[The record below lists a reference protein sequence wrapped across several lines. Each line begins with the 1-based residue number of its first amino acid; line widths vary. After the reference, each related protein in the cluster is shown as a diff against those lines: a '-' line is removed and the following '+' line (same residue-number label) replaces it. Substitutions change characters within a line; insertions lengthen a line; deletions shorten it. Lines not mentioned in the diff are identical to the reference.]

1 MTRISLGN
9 IAIDPR
15 SSYDK
20 LSRSEVRKI
29 LKAKD
34 IKFHPGIKKIDGI
47 KLLQANGIDPMEA
60 MEWEQVYFTGPDGN
74 QKIKLEPK
82 RTEPRRPEG
91 YDELALAAVDRASAE
106 AIEKLETEK
115 VQSLQTEVQD
125 LKDLVNRLLDER
137 KVDYVETEVK
147 IEKTDLNKIHWKKFQ
162 KLAKDN
168 GLTWKPKEDRQP
180 IIAKLEGKEDVEKS
194 PERGQSSADKD
205 PDRQFEQPANVAN

>member
-115 VQSLQTEVQD
+115 VLSLQTEVQD
-125 LKDLVNRLLDER
+125 LKDLVNQLLDER

-147 IEKTDLNKIHWKKFQ
+147 IKKTDLNKVHWKTFQ
-162 KLAKDN
+162 KIAKDN
-168 GLTWKPKEDRQP
+168 GLAWKPKEDRQP
-180 IIAKLEGKEDVEKS
+180 IIAKLEAPEDES
-194 PERGQSSADKD
+194 IERNERGSEES

>member
-9 IAIDPR
+9 MGIDPR
-15 SSYDK
+15 SAYDK

-29 LKAKD
+29 LNVKG
-34 IKFHPGIKKIDGI
+34 IKFDPKIKKIDGV
-47 KLLQANGIDPMEA
+47 KLLQAHGIDPMEA
-60 MEWEQVYFTGPDGN
+60 IEWEQVNYTGADGN
-74 QKIKLEPK
+74 PKTKLEPK
-82 RTEPRRPEG
+82 RTEPKRPEG
-91 YDELALAAVDRASAE
+91 HDELALAALDRASQK

-147 IEKTDLNKIHWKKFQ
+147 IQKTDLNKVHWKTFQ
-162 KLAKDN
+162 KIAKDN

-194 PERGQSSADKD
+194 PERGQPSTDKD

>member
-9 IAIDPR
+9 MGVDPR

-20 LSRSEVRKI
+20 LSRSDIRKI

-34 IKFHPGIKKIDGI
+34 IKFHPGIKKIDGV

-91 YDELALAAVDRASAE
+91 YDELALAAVDRASSE
-106 AIEKLETEK
+106 AIEKMETEK

-147 IEKTDLNKIHWKKFQ
+147 IKKTDLNKVHWKTFQ
-162 KLAKDN
+162 KIAKDN
-168 GLTWKPKEDRQP
+168 GLAWKPKEDRQP
-180 IIAKLEGKEDVEKS
+180 IIAKLEAPEDES
-194 PERGQSSADKD
+194 IERNERGSEESPDSQLKQSAD
-205 PDRQFEQPANVAN
+205 VAN